1 MTELLIS
8 PLILFTLA
16 FSTLLF
22 IFSIRKVKQGRIL
35 LFFVN
40 FLVVTWLFSAVG
52 LANNLALLPPF
63 LSSYTSSILV
73 FLLHYFLL
81 FQYLFVARYLLVSE
95 HTVSR
100 FFFVLAYSLWA
111 VYFSL
116 PSNIG
121 AVVEGDN
128 QLLQASFAFVSLS
141 PSLFFILLTLYKFF
155 INRLFIP
162 KKLFVILLSGLV
174 LPIIIVYE
182 LIYIQLESSTLSL
195 NLIFISLS
203 VSVYFYSFLLYFD
216 QRVRILTSFKEKLVL
231 IISLLVLI
239 PLTVRTTYVYNNSR
253 NILIANAQKTTEL
266 ENTFYADRLQ
276 FVFEQFK
283 NNSVFLS
290 KLPEFLQ
297 LSVEQKSIVEVEAI
311 FSRYLD
317 VNPEVDTIAFV
328 DSNGKQRAVVKQGD
342 GNHVA
347 IPQTELGEI
356 TQDELETFKNITDV
370 HIFRVTPKRNDKSE
384 IERPFNPIVKIVVP
398 VLFESKNI
406 GFVVVDEEGYYIL
419 HPNLELVWGSPRE
432 LATGVS
438 LATENPQLWQAV
450 TLKRGN
456 SRDKRYL
463 DKHLKH

>member
-1 MTELLIS
+1 M
-8 PLILFTLA
+8 
-16 FSTLLF
+16 
-22 IFSIRKVKQGRIL
+22 
-35 LFFVN
+35 
-40 FLVVTWLFSAVG
+40 
-52 LANNLALLPPF
+52 
-63 LSSYTSSILV
+63 
-73 FLLHYFLL
+73 
-81 FQYLFVARYLLVSE
+81 
-95 HTVSR
+95 
-100 FFFVLAYSLWA
+100 
-111 VYFSL
+111 
-116 PSNIG
+116 
-121 AVVEGDN
+121 
-128 QLLQASFAFVSLS
+128 
-141 PSLFFILLTLYKFF
+141 
-155 INRLFIP
+155 
-162 KKLFVILLSGLV
+162 
-174 LPIIIVYE
+174 
-182 LIYIQLESSTLSL
+182 
-195 NLIFISLS
+195 
-203 VSVYFYSFLLYFD
+203 YFYSFLLYFD